1 MGSGRDGY
9 EENGYM
15 GEGNINTDIWIIGR
29 ARNMKSKNKS
39 GIEGDVERFSHF
51 VCFLQ
56 QPPQWAM
63 ASSFTRFLDHTT
75 THHSR

>member
-1 MGSGRDGY
+1 
-9 EENGYM
+9 M
-15 GEGNINTDIWIIGR
+15 GEGNINKDIWIIGR

-56 QPPQWAM
+56 QPPSGPWPP
-63 ASSFTRFLDHTT
+63 
-75 THHSR
+75 HSRGL